1 MFIIMSL
8 FYLSMEGIRSKE
20 LSTFFPKE
28 EIAVFVRLQNVTY
41 KYKQLFVLCY
51 SIPVLKAKIQKNSGS
66 SLMELYTWEFLIFKN
81 KSLNWIGRQ

>member
-28 EIAVFVRLQNVTY
+28 ETAVFVRLQNVTY

-51 SIPVLKAKIQKNSGS
+51 STPVLKAKIQQNSGS
-66 SLMELYTWEFLIFKN
+66 SLMEL
-81 KSLNWIGRQ
+81 